1 MEEPK
6 SYLFL
11 FLLYRTPFEVALGFV
26 FRIIFFIIYIN
37 VKNIFL
43 KKYYNIFLNKNKQLL
58 SHYVIVTGEG
68 LCFREGTK

>member
-37 VKNIFL
+37 VKNIFF
-43 KKYYNIFLNKNKQLL
+43 KKIL
-58 SHYVIVTGEG
+58 
-68 LCFREGTK
+68 

>member
-26 FRIIFFIIYIN
+26 SN
-37 VKNIFL
+37 NIF
-43 KKYYNIFLNKNKQLL
+43 YNI
-58 SHYVIVTGEG
+58 H
-68 LCFREGTK
+68 